1 MNELLIRLLLRRLCA
16 SCNDPSPRLAAG
28 TGARRALRAV
38 GPCQEDVGAAW
49 YLPALPGVPQV
60 SVRCPPSSSP
70 ASVHAVGCPVSV
82 CPSVWLGGMW
92 ADTAGRRGSH
102 MLGSSLLRVFL
113 PNRLRKHPAV
123 LLESGSEQQD

>member
-92 ADTAGRRGSH
+92 ADCWQERVPHVGELFTSGFSSQSSKEASCRAAGER
-102 MLGSSLLRVFL
+102 
-113 PNRLRKHPAV
+113 
-123 LLESGSEQQD
+123 E